1 MPNFSGALRAND
13 DGGAL
18 MTDSQATPEPS
29 RRTFLTGAA
38 VAAAGAAT
46 LGFPAVVRAQGP
58 INMRWQS
65 TWPAKDIF
73 HEYANDFAKKV
84 NDMTGGDLKI
94 EVLPAGAV
102 VPAFGLIDAVSK
114 GTLDGGH
121 GVLVYHYGK
130 QTALALWGSGPGYG
144 MDANM
149 LLAWHK
155 YGGGKQLLTKLYS
168 SIGANVVSFPYGPMW
183 TQPLG
188 WFKKPVTKADD
199 LKGLKFRTVGISI
212 DVFTGLGAAVNA
224 LPGGEIVPAMDRGL
238 LDAAEF
244 NNATSDRIL
253 GFADVSKVCMLQSYH
268 QNAEQLEITFN
279 KSKFDALPDKM
290 KAIIENG
297 VEAASADMSWK
308 SIDRYSKDYIE
319 LQTKDKVRFYKTPDA
334 ILQKQLE
341 IYDQVADKKS
351 SDNALFKEIAESQK
365 AFAQRAV
372 KWDLDTNVSRRMAYN
387 HYFGAKPGTK
397 PAAPAQQKKS

>member
-1 MPNFSGALRAND
+1 MN
-13 DGGAL
+13 
-18 MTDSQATPEPS
+18 TPQTSTETP
-29 RRTFLTGAA
+29 RRTFLAGAA
-38 VAAAGAAT
+38 LAAGAAT
-46 LGFPAVVRAQGP
+46 LGFPNVVKAQGP
-58 INMRWQS
+58 ISMRWQS

-102 VPAFGLIDAVSK
+102 VPAFGLLDAVSK

-130 QTALALWGSGPGYG
+130 QTALALWGSGPAYG

-149 LLAWHK
+149 LLSWHK
-155 YGGGKQLLTKLYS
+155 YGGGKVLLNKLYA
-168 SIGANVVSFPYGPMW
+168 SINANVVSYPYGPMP

-188 WFKKPVTKADD
+188 WFKKPITKAEDF
-199 LKGLKFRTVGISI
+199 KGLKFRTVGISI
-212 DVFTGLGAAVNA
+212 DVFTGMGAAVNA

-253 GFADVSKVCMLQSYH
+253 GFADVAKVCMLQSYH
-268 QNAEQLEITFN
+268 QNAEQFEITFN
-279 KSKFDALPDKM
+279 KTKFDALPEKM
-290 KAIIENG
+290 KAIIDNA

-308 SIDRYSKDYIE
+308 AVDRYSKDYIE
-319 LQTKDKVRFYKTPDA
+319 LQTKDKVRFYKTPDTL
-334 ILQKQLE
+334 LQKQLE
-341 IYDQVADKKS
+341 AYDAAADKKS
-351 SDNALFKEIAESQK
+351 ADNPLFKEIAESQK
-365 AFAQRAV
+365 AFAARAV
-372 KWDLDTNVSRRMAYN
+372 KWDLDTNVQRRMAYN
-387 HYFGAKPGTK
+387 HYFAPKPAARPAAAK
-397 PAAPAQQKKS
+397 PAAPAAPAAPKK